1 MLEIEDKFFLQ
12 IRKQYKTLRLS
23 ERKVADI
30 ILNQKINFLDCTI
43 DDLAQLA
50 KVSQPTIIRF
60 AQAMGLNGYKE
71 LRKKLIQVKSKDEFE
86 LKPETILT
94 YPLQADDKLID
105 IPQKV
110 IMTNIKHLEE
120 ALKNLSMYEFVKAIK
135 ALNKAKHISVYA
147 VENSICTAEDFVT
160 KMAYIGKQVFFDK
173 DIYLQKINA
182 YSLTDEDV
190 AIGISHTGQSKN
202 TVDNLAVA
210 KKMGATTIAI
220 TNYEEAIINKFAD
233 IILCTGNKQYMY
245 GNAIFSRCAQIA
257 FVDMLYLGIFLT
269 DYEYHTKKLNNSWD
283 NIKEMVYKQNLK

>member
-1 MLEIEDKFFLQ
+1 MEDKFFLQ

-30 ILNQKINFLDCTI
+30 ILDQKINFLDCTI

-120 ALKNLSMYEFVKAIK
+120 ALKNLSMYEFAKAIK
-135 ALNKAKHISVYA
+135 ALSGAKHISAYA

-173 DIYLQKINA
+173 DVYLQKINA
-182 YSLTDEDV
+182 YSLTAEDV

-202 TVDNLAVA
+202 TVDNLAAA

-269 DYEYHTKKLNNSWD
+269 DYEYHTEKLNNSWD